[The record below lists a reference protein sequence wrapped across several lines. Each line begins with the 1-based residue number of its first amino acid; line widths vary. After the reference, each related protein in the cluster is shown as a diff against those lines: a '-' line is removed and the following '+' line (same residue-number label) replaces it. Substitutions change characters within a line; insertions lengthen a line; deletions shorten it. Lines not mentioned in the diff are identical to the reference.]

1 MQGISS
7 FPFQTSCIFPE
18 SFLEITFNG
27 CYIACHFVGISGE
40 VGSNVATRYGEPN
53 THLSA
58 KERMPPPPTPK
69 WNIASFQPALDL
81 KRGCGAAISYK
92 QYVYIID
99 QCRNIAYLSRDGAQV
114 DVLWFEDDPTCME
127 PAAPYYEKNM
137 NTNWIWPEWNIQDI
151 LKI

>member
-1 MQGISS
+1 MEIYSFPIVMQGISS

-58 KERMPPPPTPK
+58 K
-69 WNIASFQPALDL
+69 
-81 KRGCGAAISYK
+81 GC
-92 QYVYIID
+92 
-99 QCRNIAYLSRDGAQV
+99 
-114 DVLWFEDDPTCME
+114 
-127 PAAPYYEKNM
+127 PY
-137 NTNWIWPEWNIQDI
+137 PEV
-151 LKI
+151 K